1 MDATYRAEYERL
13 YQSHWWWRAREDILI
28 RTLKRLGA
36 RPPSAILDVGC
47 GNALSFRALA
57 EFGTVRG
64 IEVDPRLLDDL
75 GPFRTQIST
84 EPLGSAVYDD
94 PSWRFDMITAL
105 DVIEHIDDDQGAVA
119 AMAGMLKPG
128 GLMAIT
134 VPAFQ
139 LLWDH
144 HDEINHHRRRYSA
157 RGLERVLPCQ
167 GLELLELRYLFPSL
181 VIPKIMV
188 RLVNAGRRRKVSQHG
203 IPTDW
208 INRALEALLRHR
220 GPIARPFA
228 LSAGHIGA
236 RRGSEV
242 RGTLHTKCRLTGLGG
257 LGRDCP
263 PPLDDVAICAAN
275 ASISALPCGIS
286 IRDVSR

>member
-13 YQSHWWWRAREDILI
+13 YQSHWWWRARADILI
-28 RTLKRLGA
+28 RTLKRLGP

-64 IEVDPRLLDDL
+64 IEVDPRLLDDS

-94 PSWRFDMITAL
+94 PCWRFDMITAL
-105 DVIEHIDDDQGAVA
+105 DVIEHIDDDRGAVA

-128 GLMAIT
+128 GLMVIT

-157 RGLERVLPCQ
+157 RGLERVLPCH
-167 GLELLELRYLFPSL
+167 GIELLELRYLFPSL
-181 VIPKIMV
+181 VVPKFAV

-203 IPTDW
+203 IPTAW
-208 INRALEALLRHR
+208 INRALERLCVIEDRLL
-220 GPIARPFA
+220 ARLAFPLGTSVLA
-228 LSAGHIGA
+228 VARKREEPCTPNAG
-236 RRGSEV
+236 
-242 RGTLHTKCRLTGLGG
+242 
-257 LGRDCP
+257 
-263 PPLDDVAICAAN
+263 
-275 ASISALPCGIS
+275 
-286 IRDVSR
+286 